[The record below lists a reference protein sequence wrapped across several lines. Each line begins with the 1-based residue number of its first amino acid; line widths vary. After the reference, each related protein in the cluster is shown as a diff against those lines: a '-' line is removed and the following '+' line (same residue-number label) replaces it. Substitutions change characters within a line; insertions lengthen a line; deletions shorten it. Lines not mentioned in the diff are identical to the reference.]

1 MTILQIINCILL
13 FIDLFLAFFIIKD
26 KNFELK
32 MKDEEIK
39 LLRKYLCTTCIEF
52 KEDISAEK

>member
-13 FIDLFLAFFIIKD
+13 LIDLVLAFFIIED

-39 LLRKYLCTTCIEF
+39 LLRKYLYTTCIEF
-52 KEDISAEK
+52 KEDINEEK